1 MLIGELGGAE
11 LRRRLRG
18 EGLGLRLFPFT
29 VRLYSRFRALAS
41 AMVQMYADFPLAD
54 GAFADFSITIR
65 ARRWWKPQAVF
76 ELDGQRPF
84 WPLPADQAYPM
95 FEWGL
100 NWCIANHVQD
110 YLILHAAVL
119 ERDGGALILPGPSG
133 AGKSTLTA
141 GLALSGWRLL
151 SDELTLLRLEDGKV
165 QGLARPVSL
174 KNESIEVVRRF
185 APQAVLSPASHNTAK
200 GTVRLMV
207 PPTPAVARLVELA
220 TPRWLVVP
228 QFEPGE
234 KTRLQRLGRTYAFM
248 NAAQSAFNYAELG
261 ITGFELLA
269 DTVARCEPYSLTI
282 GSLDQAL
289 IVLDELTATSATE
302 ANAS

>member
-1 MLIGELGGAE
+1 MLIGELGVAE
-11 LRRRLRG
+11 VARRLRRDG
-18 EGLGLRLFPFT
+18 FSLYLFPFT
-29 VRLYSRFRALAS
+29 VRLYSRFRELAS
-41 AMVQMYADFPLAD
+41 ALTHMYADFRLAE
-54 GAFADFSITIR
+54 GAFADFSIKIR
-65 ARRWWKPQAVF
+65 PRRWWKPQAVF

-100 NWCIANHVQD
+100 NWCIANYVQD

-133 AGKSTLTA
+133 AGKSTLAA

-151 SDELTLLRLEDGKV
+151 SDELTLLRLTDGSV

-174 KNESIEVVRRF
+174 KNESIEVVRQL
-185 APQAVLSPASHNTAK
+185 APNAVLSAVSHNTVK
-200 GTVRLMV
+200 GSVCLLA
-207 PPTPAVARLVELA
+207 PPAPSVARLAEVA

-234 KTRLQRLGRTYAFM
+234 ETRLRSLGRSCAFM
-248 NAAQSAFNYAELG
+248 AAAQSAFNYAELG
-261 ITGFELLA
+261 VAGFELLA
-269 DTVARCEPYSLTI
+269 DTLARCAPFSLTI

-289 IVLDELTATSATE
+289 IVLDELAAATANEVNVS
-302 ANAS
+302 